1 MGGKGWCQVEVKSNN
16 ISCFDRFEMQAI
28 NFGRH
33 VNVCNT
39 STQTRLQSKKRLM
52 FGHCKKIYS
61 TRCLSFRFL
70 IRWNIFSS
78 VWNFPI
84 MPYIFLFSFLPCNS
98 SKYSGRFI
106 KLLIL
111 LHGVGKVMDRLFTPQ
126 HQLVLIALFSLVY
139 LIASPMVF
147 KDLPTPLLQALTL
160 LVPPYFNS
168 LSLYS

>member
-1 MGGKGWCQVEVKSNN
+1 
-16 ISCFDRFEMQAI
+16 MQHVHPNKAAI
-28 NFGRH
+28 
-33 VNVCNT
+33 
-39 STQTRLQSKKRLM
+39 KKRDWCL
-52 FGHCKKIYS
+52 GIAKRSIVRTTS
-61 TRCLSFRFL
+61 CLSFAFWFDE
-70 IRWNIFSS
+70 IFFSS
-78 VWNFPI
+78 VWNFPL
-84 MPYIFLFSFLPCNS
+84 MPSIFLFSFLHCNS

-168 LSLYS
+168 LSIHNSLPPPNS